1 MSAALPNLAEAV
13 QKANTALSKNGYAVR
28 VTNQEVKPK
37 EPILLQL
44 QYADGKTPNRNVGI
58 THLVHLS
65 GNNWDSM
72 PYERI
77 IKTTDQIAKAIVD
90 RVTLFFAAEKQ
101 GLYIDENGMIFDFK
115 EIRVKRN
122 EDHTFS
128 VNDIEV
134 TFGGKPFLLTLIK
147 SEGIVEFRQLD
158 NGHIELFDA
167 VDQREKKGIFIDT
180 EGKIYR
186 A

>member
-1 MSAALPNLAEAV
+1 MSVALPNLAEAI
-13 QKANTALSKNGYAVR
+13 QKANTALSKNGYAVK
-28 VTNQEVKPK
+28 VINQEVKPK
-37 EPILLQL
+37 EPVFLQL

-58 THLVHLS
+58 THLVHLR
-65 GNNWDSM
+65 GNDWDRM

-77 IKTTDQIAKAIVD
+77 AKTTDQIAKAIVD

-101 GLYIDENGMIFDFK
+101 GLYIDENGTIFDFK
-115 EIRVKRN
+115 QILVKRN

-128 VNDIEV
+128 VNNIEV
-134 TFGGKPFLLTLIK
+134 TFGGKPFLLTLLK
-147 SEGIVEFRQLD
+147 SEGIVEFRQLG
-158 NGHIELFDA
+158 NGHIQLFDGI
-167 VDQREKKGIFIDT
+167 DRREKKGIFIDT